1 MNPHSQ
7 NQLLNQRLST
17 LQTEF
22 ILIDHGLCPDWS
34 REEHTRRRDSLYL
47 ILDGKGKITVNG
59 KAFYPEKNDMV
70 LLPRGSRVS
79 LYSENE
85 TCYNKYWC
93 DFIMSVDDRSLFDI
107 TDFSYVVHLESN
119 DRAKLLF
126 ERLDALHT
134 KNDAASALLIKAA
147 LTELVSFFL
156 ESGEREITD
165 IKSSAFADET
175 RRFIQE
181 NLGSRLTVSDVARH
195 MRYNEKYFIYLFKKN
210 FGTTPAYFIKTS
222 RLEKAKY
229 ELLYTD
235 DKVSYIINKIGYS
248 TPQKFSKDFKAY
260 TGFSPTDFRKAFGC
274 C

>member
-1 MNPHSQ
+1 M
-7 NQLLNQRLST
+7 
-17 LQTEF
+17 
-22 ILIDHGLCPDWS
+22 
-34 REEHTRRRDSLYL
+34 
-47 ILDGKGKITVNG
+47 
-59 KAFYPEKNDMV
+59 
-70 LLPRGSRVS
+70 LPRGSKVS
-79 LYSENE
+79 GYSENA

-107 TDFSYVVHLESN
+107 TDFSYVVHLESI

-156 ESGEREITD
+156 DNGEREITD

-175 RRFIQE
+175 RKFIQD
-181 NLGSRLTVSDVARH
+181 NLGSRLTVKDVADH
-195 MRYNEKYFIYLFKKN
+195 MRYNEKYFIHLFKKH
-210 FGTTPAYFIKTS
+210 FGTTPAYFIKNS

-235 DKVSYIINKIGYS
+235 NKVSYIIGKIGFS
-248 TPQKFSKDFKAY
+248 SPQKFSKDFKAY
-260 TGFSPTDFRKAFGC
+260 TGLSPTEFRKIFKC
-274 C
+274 S